1 MTTSTRQDSQERT
14 ARCGYGWTCEAEATD
29 AGNCAEH
36 AELVAVRRAI
46 FRSGQSV
53 PSNATIEE
61 LRAMLPIIAGGG
73 PELDADY
80 GHPLHGGAYGA
91 AGCEDCAGQA
101 VVAGAARKAESVAE
115 AARKASADHYDGC
128 GECTW
133 AGTMCAAA
141 VVISD
146 AALVAYIAEARA
158 KDAAYNGPSRFEA
171 LLRSTSAAALERV
184 GLTRSG
190 SPIIGGG
197 GPELDDDNRKVAKC
211 RGCLHVGVGWYW
223 NANTGDMRTRC
234 HDAPI
239 DWQPVKRG
247 PAIAGGGPELDA
259 DDERIEPDTIH
270 KCADGCGFLVR
281 HGEPHICEPMC
292 NCRPRT
298 GVLGTPWNHT
308 PGCAYEVEPD
318 LWLRHSCSHCPPDAD
333 KAQADA
339 RTQEIVTSA
348 HALDAA
354 GDTVHAVL
362 TGGAAEL
369 LRAARSRLAL
379 TNRDARLLLWRAE
392 AIRLMGHHDYGRG
405 FKVDDL
411 ITPAA
416 LAEAI
421 QLRSIPPI
429 IGGGGPELDERPDCG
444 RAAPQPCNTTAP
456 IAGGCT
462 IEGGCDADP
471 CPVCGCST
479 RSGWTCETHR
489 EDDDPNTIGFLT
501 AEDGVICAGCAA
513 EYGGGR
519 GGEWP
524 PVLANV
530 IYEYDVDPCPD
541 CGKAVDD
548 WPTLGMIAAGQ
559 AALGPHRWKRGA
571 LDIIACEDCG
581 DLAGPLGMGSTR
593 RDCRGRLGAA

>member
-1 MTTSTRQDSQERT
+1 MTTSTRQDRQERT

-146 AALVAYIAEARA
+146 AALGAYIAEARA
-158 KDAAYNGPSRFEA
+158 KDEAYNGPSRFEA

-259 DDERIEPDTIH
+259 
-270 KCADGCGFLVR
+270 
-281 HGEPHICEPMC
+281 
-292 NCRPRT
+292 
-298 GVLGTPWNHT
+298 
-308 PGCAYEVEPD
+308 
-318 LWLRHSCSHCPPDAD
+318 
-333 KAQADA
+333 
-339 RTQEIVTSA
+339 
-348 HALDAA
+348 
-354 GDTVHAVL
+354 
-362 TGGAAEL
+362 
-369 LRAARSRLAL
+369 
-379 TNRDARLLLWRAE
+379 E
-392 AIRLMGHHDYGRG
+392 A
-405 FKVDDL
+405 
-411 ITPAA
+411 
-416 LAEAI
+416 
-421 QLRSIPPI
+421 
-429 IGGGGPELDERPDCG
+429 ERPDCG
-444 RAAPQPCNTTAP
+444 RPEAQPC
-456 IAGGCT
+456 
-462 IEGGCDADP
+462 
-471 CPVCGCST
+471 
-479 RSGWTCETHR
+479 TCEP
-489 EDDDPNTIGFLT
+489 DDPNTIGFLT

-513 EYGGGR
+513 EYGGGQ

-548 WPTLGMIAAGQ
+548 WPTLGMLAAGQ

-581 DLAGPLGMGSTR
+581 DMAGPLGMGSTR